1 MKTAEWFACL
11 SFGKYD
17 ILFPREAVLECRYGA
32 DAAAEIKWNDAFIRP
47 LNFDGILE
55 KKFGFTISG
64 SLNCT
69 LILNGTYDYAVQTEA
84 VPSMTE
90 IALSE
95 FRPVSGLA
103 GGFLLSSGIIAF
115 RFQHDRIQYVVDVQ
129 KLAEK
134 SGADA

>member
-1 MKTAEWFACL
+1 MKTTEWFACL
-11 SFGKYD
+11 SFGKND
-17 ILFPREAVLECRYGA
+17 ILFPCDAVLECRYGA
-32 DAAAEIKWNDAFIRP
+32 DAVSEVRWNGASVRP
-47 LNFDGILE
+47 LNLDRILE
-55 KKFGFTISG
+55 KNFGFHISG
-64 SLNCT
+64 NLNCT
-69 LILNGTYDYAVQTEA
+69 LVLRGTYDYAVRTEA

-103 GGFLLSSGIIAF
+103 GSFLLRCGIIAF
-115 RFQHDRIQYVVDVQ
+115 RFQRDRIQYAVDMQ